1 MGKFYLW
8 IAAFFALVIGSW
20 FVVKQ
25 TVPKQ
30 HVRVYP
36 ALATAI
42 PADTKI
48 LAGLQIEKIK
58 QTRLFKK
65 LVEERQIPAID
76 RFARETGIDIRKNVY
91 EVVLASNGTDTIVLA
106 SGKFAEL
113 SSSTGQNT
121 QELRPHTQIQGERMV
136 LMPYKG
142 MSLIGN
148 PNAAAC
154 FLNNA
159 TVMAGS
165 TQALKRAIDLREKN
179 PMAPQDLLALARGLP
194 GEDQFWLVSTL
205 GIDRMLPSIPLGSF
219 GKMRS
224 IPVKLDRVTGSGQVG
239 LGFHLKLALDSSD
252 AKSIEQMSTALKGL
266 VALARINTPETE
278 RELMRLLDS
287 VRVGAD
293 DKTVRVGLDVPDDLI
308 EKFLN
313 DRRFTSSAPE

>member
-1 MGKFYLW
+1 
-8 IAAFFALVIGSW
+8 V
-20 FVVKQ
+20 
-25 TVPKQ
+25 
-30 HVRVYP
+30 
-36 ALATAI
+36 
-42 PADTKI
+42 
-48 LAGLQIEKIK
+48 
-58 QTRLFKK
+58 
-65 LVEERQIPAID
+65 D
-76 RFARETGIDIRKNVY
+76 RFARQTGIDIRKNVY
-91 EVVLASNGTDTIVLA
+91 EVVLTSNGTDVIVFA

-136 LMPYKG
+136 QMPYKG
-142 MSLIGN
+142 MSLVGN

-159 TVMAGS
+159 TVMAGA
-165 TQALKRAIDLREKN
+165 TEALKRVIDLREKQPTP
-179 PMAPQDLLALARGLP
+179 PMDLLTMARALPAD
-194 GEDQFWLVSTL
+194 DQFWLVSTL
-205 GIDRMLPSIPLGSF
+205 GIDRMLPAIPLGGF

-239 LGFHLKLALDSSD
+239 LGFHLKLQMDSSD

-293 DKTVRVGLDVPDDLI
+293 EKSVRLQLDVPDDLI

-313 DRRFTSSAPE
+313 DRTFASAPSAP